1 MLSIEERLRQADARV
16 ARQERQKRVQQR
28 QERETKRKAQQRR
41 NYAVGELV
49 LKYFPQLS
57 QVESLDMF
65 FALLSSDANLMD
77 QICGLL
83 VTVIH
88 DTERGTP
95 SQCSDV

>member
-1 MLSIEERLRQADARV
+1 MLSIEERLRRADARV

-28 QERETKRKAQQRR
+28 QEREVKRKAQQRR

-57 QVESLDMF
+57 EVESLDPF
-65 FALLSSDANLMD
+65 FALLSSDADLMN
-77 QICGLL
+77 QIRGLL
-83 VTVIH
+83 VMVIR
-88 DTERGTP
+88 DTERESP